1 MDFAC
6 SMGVLALLVVTGMLY
21 GVRVLVRGVATFERV
36 ERDQGSAL
44 LGRSLMQMGYWAL
57 DHIGRWLVMLGAT
70 ANGVSIASL
79 LFGIG
84 AGVALAFGHFGL
96 GAILAVISGLGDT
109 LDGIV
114 ARRTKTASD
123 AGEVLDAAVDRYEEF
138 FFLGGI
144 VVHERGN
151 AVGVSLV
158 LSALLGS
165 FMVSYATAKAEAL
178 RAEVPRGAMR
188 RPERAAY
195 LIAGAAITPVAAPL
209 LRSVFGPGASAWAAE
224 LPMIVA
230 VGLVALIANVSAIR
244 RLSKL
249 AKAVGGPRPVAAAG
263 PRAVVS
269 TLKTEASV
277 ALVESAQVAAPP
289 SRPAH
294 REAEAQVHLDPQ

>member
-6 SMGVLALLVVTGMLY
+6 SVGVVALLVVASLAY
-21 GVRVLVRGVATFERV
+21 GVRVLFHGAAMFERV

-57 DHIGRWLVMLGAT
+57 DHVGRGLVALGAT

-79 LFGIG
+79 LFGIA

-96 GAILAVISGLGDT
+96 GAALAVVSGLGDT

-144 VVHERGN
+144 VVHERGS

-195 LIAGAAITPVAAPL
+195 LIAGAALTPLLAPL
-209 LRSVFGPGASAWAAE
+209 LGGATVAASWTAE
-224 LPMIVA
+224 LPILAA
-230 VGLVALIANVSAIR
+230 VGLVAVIANVSAVR
-244 RLSKL
+244 RLAKL
-249 AKAVGGPRPVAAAG
+249 AAAVGGPRGAPAVARSTSPRKPDATPVDVEADVE
-263 PRAVVS
+263 AVV
-269 TLKTEASV
+269 EAPASR
-277 ALVESAQVAAPP
+277 APLRDAEPLGRIAAT
-289 SRPAH
+289 
-294 REAEAQVHLDPQ
+294 